1 MLPLLRAAQSVT
13 RRVLH
18 MPPTTHLRNLR
29 QALDTC
35 RRTLEEFESALQEFE
50 EVPDD
55 EKEKSAGRSLNG
67 QNPNGQN
74 LRLLSLPE
82 VCQELGEEK
91 TVVYQRLRSGEIP
104 SLKLGRTLRVRQSD
118 LKEYIKGQR
127 GHPPLGEKNG
137 FAGT

>member
-1 MLPLLRAAQSVT
+1 
-13 RRVLH
+13 
-18 MPPTTHLRNLR
+18 MPTASHLRNLR

-35 RRTLEEFESALQEFE
+35 RKALEEFESALQEFE

-82 VCQELGEEK
+82 VCQELGEER
-91 TVVYQRLRSGEIP
+91 VVVHQRLTSGEIP
-104 SLKLGRTLRVRQSD
+104 SLKLGRTLKVRQPD
-118 LKEYIKGQR
+118 LKEYIRGQR
-127 GHPPLGEKNG
+127 GQHHHPLGEKNG
-137 FAGT
+137 FPVT